1 MLPRTIELEPIGR
14 PQSCCVNLSLK
25 PANAGCVAHQERCNF
40 LAAGPDR
47 TQTHNPGRRDGARN
61 GLCFRQGGGVDL
73 QGAPNPVSTFACACK
88 SVARTRRMLIRTRQ
102 VPEGRTGTMPPPF
115 YGKIAHQ
122 DRKYKKCSWHEYRS
136 ALTRPTW
143 LQRAAMLKET

>member
-25 PANAGCVAHQERCNF
+25 PANAGCVAHQERCNS
-40 LAAGPDR
+40 LAAGRSR
-47 TQTHNPGRRDGARN
+47 TQTHNSADVMEHETGRASGKGER
-61 GLCFRQGGGVDL
+61 VDL
-73 QGAPNPVSTFACACK
+73 QGSPNPVSTFACACK